1 MVKVSILAS
10 LAVLT
15 EFSKKVYEK
24 TPTFMFM
31 SVHWGGPKDKDPLK
45 KRKAV
50 GREIR
55 MCSGF

>member
-1 MVKVSILAS
+1 MAS
-10 LAVLT
+10 VAALT

-31 SVHWGGPKDKDPLK
+31 SVHWDGPKDKDPLK

-55 MCSGF
+55 MCSGL